1 MSEVIKYNKIDLTN
15 INYKG
20 PTNQQNAYYGGI
32 DYNKNSFLIQ
42 TSHLTIQ
49 SIKDKIITVSVDTD
63 NFSFY
68 DIIVQ
73 LDDHNLASTYKNS
86 KDWFNKELPM
96 DVLENMYRRMSKPFK
111 KGEIPLLDFKL
122 PTKPKCQIYD
132 QSNKKID
139 ITDIVEGSTIIGILN
154 IKGLKFLK
162 RDYYCEMYLSQI
174 KLTNPIEKP
183 ISTKCLIEDNEIN
196 TYDYEVFDEEVIQN
210 SKEKIKLTSQIKN
223 IEQDIQNN
231 QKQLEL
237 LKQKLKNLN

>member
-15 INYKG
+15 INYTK

-32 DYNKNSFLIQ
+32 DYNKNLFLIQ

-63 NFSFY
+63 DFSFY
-68 DIIVQ
+68 DTIVQ

-86 KDWFNKELPM
+86 KEWFSKELPM

-111 KGEIPLLDFKL
+111 KGEIPLLDLKL
-122 PTKPKCQIYD
+122 TTKPKCQVYD
-132 QSNKKID
+132 QSNKGIN

-162 RDYYCEMYLSQI
+162 RDYYCEMSLSQI
-174 KLTNPIEKP
+174 KITNPIEKHL
-183 ISTKCLIEDNEIN
+183 SNKCLIDDEGLNN
-196 TYDYEVFDEEVIQN
+196 YDYEVFDEEVIQN
-210 SKEKIKLTSQIKN
+210 SKQKIELTNQIKN

-231 QKQLEL
+231 QKQLES

>member
-15 INYKG
+15 INYTK

-32 DYNKNSFLIQ
+32 DYNKNTFLIQ
-42 TSHLTIQ
+42 TSRLTIQ
-49 SIKDKIITVSVDTD
+49 SIKDKIITVSVGTD
-63 NFSFY
+63 DFSFY
-68 DIIVQ
+68 DCIVK

-86 KDWFNKELPM
+86 NEWFNKELPM

-111 KGEIPLLDFKL
+111 KGEIPLLDLKL
-122 PTKPKCQIYD
+122 PTKPKCQVYD
-132 QSNKKID
+132 QSNKAID

-162 RDYYCEMYLSQI
+162 RDYYCEMSLSQI
-174 KLTNPIEKP
+174 KITNPIEKRL
-183 ISTKCLIEDNEIN
+183 SNKCLIDDEELNN
-196 TYDYEVFDEEVIQN
+196 YDYEVFDEEVIQN
-210 SKEKIKLTSQIKN
+210 SKQKIELTNQIKN

-231 QKQLEL
+231 QKQLES